1 MGYRCYN
8 YPTMKDDRGKYIW
21 TFLRLGMSWI
31 FLWAF
36 IDKVFGLGFATSPDK
51 AWIMGASPTFGYLT
65 FGTHGALSSFF
76 QHLAGNAVVD
86 WLFMMGLLGV
96 GLGLLLGIGIRI
108 SGYSGALLL
117 SFIWLSR
124 FPPEQNPFMD
134 EHIIYIIILLGLPV
148 VNSGR
153 WFPLGT
159 WWSHTPL
166 VQRYPFLQ

>member
-1 MGYRCYN
+1 
-8 YPTMKDDRGKYIW
+8 MKDDRGKYIW
-21 TFLRLGMSWI
+21 NFLRLGMGWI

-51 AWIMGASPTFGYLT
+51 AWIAGASPTFGYLK
-65 FGTHGALSSFF
+65 FGTHGPLSSLF

-86 WLFMMGLLGV
+86 WLFMIGLLGV
-96 GLGLLLGIGIRI
+96 GLGLLLGIGVRI

-117 SFIWLSR
+117 SLIWLSR

-134 EHIIYIIILLGLPV
+134 EHIIYIIILLGLPM

-159 WWSHTPL
+159 WWSNTKL